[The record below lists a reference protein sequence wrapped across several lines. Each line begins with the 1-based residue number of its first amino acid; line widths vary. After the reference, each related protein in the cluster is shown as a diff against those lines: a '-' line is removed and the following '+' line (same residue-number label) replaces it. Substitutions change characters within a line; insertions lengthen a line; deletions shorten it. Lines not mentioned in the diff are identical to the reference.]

1 MDSVIKSLVVYFVLW
16 LVIRSSGR
24 RTLAQL
30 TVFDFILFLIIGG
43 AASRALMGQDY
54 SLTHAFLVIA
64 TFVITDVAVSFV
76 ERDVP
81 SVTKILRGVPT
92 IVVENGRV
100 LRGRLRRARL
110 TEEDVLEAARHLH
123 GLETMDEIKFA
134 IFEASG
140 EISIIP
146 RRDTD
151 LRDGAI
157 AAPAEEGK
165 LRSS

>member
-1 MDSVIKSLVVYFVLW
+1 MDSVIKSVIVYFVLW
-16 LVIRSSGR
+16 LVIRMSGR
-24 RTLAQL
+24 RTLGQL

-43 AASRALMGQDY
+43 AAQRSLMAQDY

-64 TFVITDVAVSFV
+64 TFVLIDIAVSLV
-76 ERDVP
+76 EGNVP
-81 SVTKILRGVPT
+81 SLGRMKGVPT

-100 LRGRLRRARL
+100 LSGRLRRARL
-110 TEEDVLEAARHLH
+110 SEDNVLEAARRLH

-146 RRDTD
+146 QPK
-151 LRDGAI
+151 I
-157 AAPAEEGK
+157 AAHDELSRGT
-165 LRSS
+165 